1 MSTIVAVRKNGCVC
15 IAADTLTSFGDV
27 KQSSD
32 YELSHDKIFE
42 YDGNY
47 IGIVGSAAHD
57 AVVRSLLCENG
68 ADAYDFSSR
77 MAIFESFRSIHPLLK
92 EHYYLNPK
100 EDDDSPYE
108 SSRIDALIVNRHGMF
123 SVFSL
128 REVFEYSRF
137 WAIGAG
143 AEFALG
149 AMFAAYGHSGDAAE
163 IADAGVRAAAEFD
176 SSSALPM
183 TMYSVAL
190 DADDPA

>member
-57 AVVRSLLCENG
+57 AVVRSLLWDNG

-77 MAIFESFRSIHPLLK
+77 MAIFESFRRIHPLLK

-149 AMFAAYGHSGDAAE
+149 AMFAAYGHFGEAAE

-176 SSSALPM
+176 SSSALPL

-190 DADDPA
+190 DAEDPA

>member
-42 YDGNY
+42 YNGNY

-57 AVVRSLLCENG
+57 AVVRSLLWDNG
-68 ADAYDFSSR
+68 ADYDFSSR
-77 MAIFESFRSIHPLLK
+77 MAIFESFRKIHPLLK

-108 SSRIDALIVNRHGMF
+108 SSRIDALIINRHGMF

-149 AMFAAYGHSGDAAE
+149 AMFAVHGHFNEAEE
-163 IADAGVRAAAEFD
+163 IARAGVCAAAEFD
-176 SSSALPM
+176 NSSALPL
-183 TMYSVAL
+183 TIYSAAL
-190 DADDPA
+190 DKNSPA